1 MCYANEMAW
10 TRKLPAKITLKDGR
24 VLTTLAEARQMV
36 LAVPEPQQSHPHWQY
51 AVELLLKA
59 AEHEGDV
66 EKVWAQLRRALL
78 VEGMI

>member
-1 MCYANEMAW
+1 MPW

-24 VLTTLAEARQMV
+24 VLTTLAEAHEMV
-36 LAVPEPQQSHPHWQY
+36 FTLSEPQQSRPHWQY
-51 AVELLLKA
+51 AVKLLLDA
-59 AEHEGDV
+59 AEHEGDL